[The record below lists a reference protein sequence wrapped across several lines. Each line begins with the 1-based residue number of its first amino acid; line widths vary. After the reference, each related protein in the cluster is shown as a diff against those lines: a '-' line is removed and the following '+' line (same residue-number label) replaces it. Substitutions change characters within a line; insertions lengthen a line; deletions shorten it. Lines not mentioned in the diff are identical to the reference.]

1 MFLAKQDKDDQLVN
15 HINDL
20 LIDLR
25 NVVIRKEFPE
35 NENPR
40 KKINV
45 VEKSSI
51 LKTNSIFYIE
61 QKMI

>member
-1 MFLAKQDKDDQLVN
+1 MFLAKQDKDEQLVN
-15 HINDL
+15 HINDS

-25 NVVIRKEFPE
+25 NVVIREEFPE

-45 VEKSSI
+45 VEESSI